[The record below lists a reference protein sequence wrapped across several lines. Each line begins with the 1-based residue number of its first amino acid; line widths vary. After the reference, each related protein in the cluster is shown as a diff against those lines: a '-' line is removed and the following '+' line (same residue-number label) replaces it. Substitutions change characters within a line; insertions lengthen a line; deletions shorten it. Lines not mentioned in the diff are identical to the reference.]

1 MPFHKVFFRLFPVL
15 ITVFFSFS
23 LSSVRL
29 LSETPFSLNSRQK
42 RGLTLRFPAKMWSIA
57 LGYFVCDISQWL
69 TYRWWTVTTTMRGCD
84 PIGQH
89 QGLLRDNIS
98 YLSQSY
104 NAKFL
109 FLCSDI
115 CSAFGAQV
123 HPYLEKQAINEL
135 LQEGRR
141 SKTHK
146 TKQVATWATKELR
159 KLKQQQVSYIVIW
172 FFRNSQV

>member
-1 MPFHKVFFRLFPVL
+1 
-15 ITVFFSFS
+15 
-23 LSSVRL
+23 
-29 LSETPFSLNSRQK
+29 
-42 RGLTLRFPAKMWSIA
+42 
-57 LGYFVCDISQWL
+57 
-69 TYRWWTVTTTMRGCD
+69 MRGCD
-84 PIGQH
+84 RIGQY
-89 QGLLRDNIS
+89 QGLHRDNIS

-104 NAKFL
+104 NATFL

-159 KLKQQQVSYIVIW
+159 KLKQQQVSYIVI
-172 FFRNSQV
+172 

>member
-1 MPFHKVFFRLFPVL
+1 MP
-15 ITVFFSFS
+15 ITIFFSFL

-42 RGLTLRFPAKMWSIA
+42 RGLALWFPAKMRSTA
-57 LGYFVCDISQWL
+57 LGYFLCDISQWL
-69 TYRWWTVTTTMRGCD
+69 TYRWWTVATTW
-84 PIGQH
+84 PWEAAI
-89 QGLLRDNIS
+89 LLISTKDYLGITFDNIS

-104 NAKFL
+104 NAIFL

-172 FFRNSQV
+172 FFRNSHTVF